1 MARFRIDDILATAA
15 PEIVFAQ
22 SEDNEKSVANLPA
35 PQHILYTASRPT
47 AKRSASSCQQVVT
60 PLITVTSR
68 QPHHET
74 PKQREVAKWEKDTD
88 NFDRKMHQTPDSDDG
103 TDDRSP
109 SNDAQNKKQR
119 KPRTAFSDSQL
130 QSLEKSFERQKYLS
144 VQERMELAAK
154 LQLADAQVKCWFQN
168 RRTKWKRQN
177 SMQYEAAD
185 LFPALRQM
193 FPFSNFPLQET
204 HSFHRPHIS
213 VFHPVDRPLPF
224 NQFYRPY

>member
-15 PEIVFAQ
+15 PNLIFIKN
-22 SEDNEKSVANLPA
+22 EDHVAPLTPA
-35 PQHILYTASRPT
+35 PQHVSSTASGPT

-60 PLITVTSR
+60 PLIRITSR
-68 QPHHET
+68 QPHQQT
-74 PKQREVAKWEKDTD
+74 PKQQEVAKWEKDTD
-88 NFDRKMHQTPDSDDG
+88 NFDRKMRQTPDSDDG

-177 SMQYEAAD
+177 SMQFEAAD
-185 LFPALRQM
+185 YFPVLRQM
-193 FPFSNFPLQET
+193 YPFSGFAGQELPP
-204 HSFHRPHIS
+204 FHRPQYRAFPTFDNS
-213 VFHPVDRPLPF
+213 FHSYVRPL
-224 NQFYRPY
+224 